1 VDGATGTDLALWMTA
16 LALLGVVT
24 LGALFAFVY
33 ACDRV

>member
-1 VDGATGTDLALWMTA
+1 MDGVTGTDLVFWQTA
-16 LALLGVVT
+16 LALLGLLT